1 MKQFL
6 RWFRKASDAFDQKF
20 GWFFMNG
27 NKNNELWNK
36 EHNKL

>member
-6 RWFRKASDAFDQKF
+6 RGFRKASDAFDQKF

-27 NKNNELWNK
+27 FKSIEGEASEFPNV
-36 EHNKL
+36 